1 MRTTIR
7 LRDELLQR
15 AKDKAAREGRTLP
28 SVIEEGLFL
37 ALAERPRVEPG
48 PVRVPTSR
56 AKGGVLPG
64 IDLNDSRALE
74 ERMSQP

>member
-15 AKDKAAREGRTLP
+15 AREKAAKEGRTLT
-28 SVIEEGLFL
+28 SVIEEGLGL
-37 ALAERPRVEPG
+37 ALAERERMEPG
-48 PVRVPTSR
+48 PLRVPTSR

-64 IDLNDSRALE
+64 VDLDDSRALE
-74 ERMSQP
+74 ERMGRP